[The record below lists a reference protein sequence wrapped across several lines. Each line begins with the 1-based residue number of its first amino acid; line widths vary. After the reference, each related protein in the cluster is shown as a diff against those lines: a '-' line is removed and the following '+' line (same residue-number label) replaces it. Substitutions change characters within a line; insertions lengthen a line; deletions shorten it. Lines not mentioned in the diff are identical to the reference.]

1 MTFINNYFAMIYAI
15 IFQSVLLSGYFF
27 WAPKA
32 RNPEKLYNC
41 WLVLGLRGV
50 FFVIGC
56 YLGFIF
62 LDTSIKIL
70 FLGVYGYGNISFHI
84 TSCILLLV
92 LGIELIIGAV
102 FVAPTLKSIT
112 TFIVMLTLFI
122 YYFEINQVVV
132 HEDLD
137 KIFIPM
143 FYAIAFLIII
153 TLIYEIYRK
162 LKTKGFEDKELWNFE
177 RKFKRIFN
185 WKFNLILWILL
196 SIEIILMIEGYSLF
210 FWLSYIF

>member
-1 MTFINNYFAMIYAI
+1 MTFINNYFAIIYAF
-15 IFQSVLLSGYFF
+15 IFQSVILSGYLF
-27 WAPKA
+27 WIPKVRKA
-32 RNPEKLYNC
+32 EKSFNC
-41 WLVLGLRGV
+41 WLVLGLRAI

-70 FLGVYGYGNISFHI
+70 FLGVYGYGNFTFHI
-84 TSCILLLV
+84 TSCILLLI
-92 LGIELIIGAV
+92 LGVELIIGAV

-112 TFIVMLTLFI
+112 TFVVMLTFFI
-122 YYFEINQVVV
+122 YHFEIEQVVV

-143 FYAIAFLIII
+143 FYTFVYLLIV

-162 LKTKGFEDKELWNFE
+162 FKPEGFEDKELWNFE
-177 RKFKRIFN
+177 RKFKKIYN
-185 WKFNLILWILL
+185 WKFNLIMWILISTEL
-196 SIEIILMIEGYSLF
+196 ILMIEGYSIL
-210 FWLSYIF
+210 FWLSYLF